1 MSQNGLPL
9 TPPVAPML
17 ARLARELPLDGYVYE
32 PKWDG
37 FRCLA
42 FRDGGAVDLRSRNQR
57 PLARY
62 FPEIVEA
69 LLALRADRFVLD
81 GELVVAT
88 RDGLDFDA
96 LLGRLHPA
104 ASRVERLRRETP
116 ASFVAFDVLAVGE
129 DDFRDAPF
137 TARRR
142 RLAELLRDAQP
153 PLHLTAATGDAARAR
168 AWLARFQGAGIDGV
182 VAKHE
187 DLRYEPGRRAM
198 VKVKPERTA
207 DCVVAGFRWFADRPL
222 PSALLLGLYDAEQ
235 RLRHIGV
242 ASAFTERARREL
254 LERLHPLLVPLAGH
268 PWEHGFLLAGGRTG
282 RLRGAA
288 GRWSPDEMVRD
299 WTPVAPGLVCEVAYD
314 QLDDRRLRHPA
325 RFRRWRPDRY
335 PRSCSLE
342 QLDLPAGDLGEL
354 LPLP

>member
-1 MSQNGLPL
+1 TAAKPVAARPDPGRSPRMSQNGLPL

-62 FPEIVEA
+62 LP
-69 LLALRADRFVLD
+69 
-81 GELVVAT
+81 ELV
-88 RDGLDFDA
+88 
-96 LLGRLHPA
+96 
-104 ASRVERLRRETP
+104 
-116 ASFVAFDVLAVGE
+116 
-129 DDFRDAPF
+129 RDA
-137 TARRR
+137 R
-142 RLAELLRDAQP
+142 P

-222 PSALLLGLYDAEQ
+222 PSALLL
-235 RLRHIGV
+235 
-242 ASAFTERARREL
+242 
-254 LERLHPLLVPLAGH
+254 
-268 PWEHGFLLAGGRTG
+268 
-282 RLRGAA
+282 
-288 GRWSPDEMVRD
+288 
-299 WTPVAPGLVCEVAYD
+299 
-314 QLDDRRLRHPA
+314 
-325 RFRRWRPDRY
+325 
-335 PRSCSLE
+335 
-342 QLDLPAGDLGEL
+342 
-354 LPLP
+354 